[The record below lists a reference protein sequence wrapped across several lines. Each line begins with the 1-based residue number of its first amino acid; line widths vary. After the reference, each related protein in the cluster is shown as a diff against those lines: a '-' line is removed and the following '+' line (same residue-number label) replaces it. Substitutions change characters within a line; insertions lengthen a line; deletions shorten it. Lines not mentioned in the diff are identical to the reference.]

1 MNQLITFAEIH
12 VEANGCARAHQPDG
26 KPRLGSRH
34 EPIAVRFDF
43 RAVRRVSIEAI
54 RKIDGA
60 VVDDDKSAVG
70 GGAHGEYH
78 AAHPITRIAR
88 HFQRKLH
95 HVIFARNVLVEDI
108 DGDDLIPRTVER
120 NAVVADDSARAARD
134 AVARHV
140 DGNFRR
146 RAVDDE
152 RCGIEPAV
160 ARGDGVRA
168 FREGGNI
175 QLSVYDGNILVDRD
189 TVFVR
194 EGERQRTARFRV
206 GGFALQR
213 DGYGDFDLLPFQ
225 RGDRD
230 LALFDGGARKVEVI
244 RAVGIIADRACLPY
258 LGRNGCGILV
268 NFDAGKNDRLVIGR
282 GERKPRASPLRQ
294 RERMNQRP
302 CAARIRIQIYR
313 IARANEAQ
321 QHARSH
327 RRRLE
332 SGYLLFAA
340 VLRRINIKCVLPP
353 HGAVGSV
360 IEQNETDIAVRAVC
374 HR

>member
-26 KPRLGSRH
+26 KPRFGSRSK
-34 EPIAVRFDF
+34 PVAVRFDF
-43 RAVRRVSIEAI
+43 SAVIRVDVEAL

-60 VVDDDKSAVG
+60 IVDDDKSAVG
-70 GGAHGEYH
+70 GGAHGEYR
-78 AAHPITRIAR
+78 AGKPVARIVG
-88 HFQRKLH
+88 HIQREFH
-95 HVIFARNVLVEDI
+95 HVIFARDVLVEDI
-108 DGDDLIPRTVER
+108 DGGNAIPCAVESQFAIIDRDPRTAH
-120 NAVVADDSARAARD
+120 NT
-134 AVARHV
+134 VARHV

-152 RCGIEPAV
+152 RCGIETAV
-160 ARGDGVRA
+160 VRGDGISA
-168 FREGGNI
+168 LYEFGNI